1 MGSWLSSLLL
11 TCNIQVKP
19 HATFGW
25 FILGL
30 SRFFCPCYEAFWT
43 APSSL
48 ALKNMVLHAKRVG
61 KPDIYLATGVTLS
74 RGVAMA
80 LGSSLVEVL
89 VAPLHRVMG
98 GRGDVDQDVLYP

>member
-1 MGSWLSSLLL
+1 
-11 TCNIQVKP
+11 
-19 HATFGW
+19 
-25 FILGL
+25 
-30 SRFFCPCYEAFWT
+30 
-43 APSSL
+43 
-48 ALKNMVLHAKRVG
+48 MVLHAKRVG

-80 LGSSLVEVL
+80 LGSSLIEVL